1 MKNRLFIIA
10 MILVTVFLAILWE
23 REQTYN
29 ARLKRIDAEVTAVEA
44 RVRLLRLKTRAL
56 KAEVEL
62 LDLSNQIKLLKGW
75 NRHRSPVSKIP
86 ANSNRDGNNPGH
98 LTGNRNNGRNAKKI

>member
-1 MKNRLFIIA
+1 MRNRLFITA
-10 MILVTVFLAILWE
+10 VVLVTLFLGVLWE

-29 ARLKRIDAEVTAVEA
+29 SRLRRIDAEVSAVET

-62 LDLSNQIKLLKGW
+62 LDISNQIKLLKGW
-75 NRHRSPVSKIP
+75 NRSTSFPSKVSAIHRRNGIIRGNTGHVSKAVKVNQI
-86 ANSNRDGNNPGH
+86 
-98 LTGNRNNGRNAKKI
+98 